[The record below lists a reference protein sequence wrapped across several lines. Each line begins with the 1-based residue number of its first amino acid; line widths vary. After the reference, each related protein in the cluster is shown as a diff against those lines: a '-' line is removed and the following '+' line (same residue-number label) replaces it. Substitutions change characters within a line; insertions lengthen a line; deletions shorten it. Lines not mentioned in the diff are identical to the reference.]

1 MASAR
6 VHVFNLFLQIKKRKN
21 HDRKALRNAKHTIV
35 YQEDWR

>member
-6 VHVFNLFLQIKKRKN
+6 VRVFNLFLQTKKRKK
-21 HDRKALRNAKHTIV
+21 HDRKDLRNAKHTIA